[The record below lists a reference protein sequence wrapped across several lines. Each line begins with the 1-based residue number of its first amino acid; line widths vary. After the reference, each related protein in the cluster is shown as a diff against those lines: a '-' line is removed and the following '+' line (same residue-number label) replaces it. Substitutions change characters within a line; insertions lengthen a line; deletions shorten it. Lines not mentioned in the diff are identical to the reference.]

1 VGSDTEVIEDV
12 DVASNSEIEMRWV
25 DAWNKLHDI
34 IGQRGDVPCQLPDWT
49 IVDVEACKG
58 WLQSSVYDGYLVDVE
73 DGWVG
78 HRKGVIAS
86 RTRPES

>member
-1 VGSDTEVIEDV
+1 MIEDL

-25 DAWNKLHDI
+25 DAWNKLYDI
-34 IGQRGDVPCQLPDWT
+34 IGQRRDVPCQLPDWT
-49 IVDVEACKG
+49 IVDVEECKG
-58 WLQSSVYDGYLVDVE
+58 WLQSSVYDGYHVEVE

-86 RTRPES
+86 RTPPES